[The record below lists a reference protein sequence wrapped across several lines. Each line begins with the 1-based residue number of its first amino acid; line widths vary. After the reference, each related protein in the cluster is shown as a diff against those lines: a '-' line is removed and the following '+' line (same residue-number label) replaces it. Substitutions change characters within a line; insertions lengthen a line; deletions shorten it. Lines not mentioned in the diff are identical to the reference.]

1 LRKFT
6 LKENKLIRLRKI
18 LTVATFLVLLS
29 TPVMAQDITD
39 SDDLTSLSLEDLMN
53 VSVTSVSKKPERLL
67 DAASAIYV
75 VTQEDIRR
83 SGATNIPDALRRVP
97 GIQVAQISANT
108 WAITSRGLNSLFAN
122 KLLVL
127 IDGRSVY
134 TPLFSG
140 VFWDV
145 QDTLLEDI
153 DRIEA
158 IRGPGA
164 SLWGVNAVNGVINII
179 TKKASDTQGGLLST
193 GYGNEQQGFGN
204 LRYGSEIG
212 NDAYFRVYSKY
223 FNRDNSE
230 LPSGGKA
237 HDRWHVLRG
246 GFRIDWDVNNQDSLT
261 VQGDIYDGTSNT
273 TDTAA
278 TFTFPFTK
286 TFNDDSDYDG
296 WNVLSRWKRT
306 FSEFSN
312 IELQL
317 YFDRTQRETAK
328 FREDRDTFDVDFQH
342 RFKFGK
348 RHDAIWGLGYRLNH
362 DNFRNSFSMS
372 LTPDDRYMPLYS
384 GFAQD
389 EITLI
394 EDKLRLTVG
403 SKVSHNKFTGLEI
416 QPNARLLWKPHERH
430 SAWISF
436 SRAVRTP
443 SRAENDVR
451 LNSLVIPGAFPP
463 FSGLVSQ
470 FGNDGLD
477 AEELYAYELGYRFVP
492 SENLSV
498 DLAMYYNNYDKL
510 LTIEPGTPAFE
521 TSPQPPHL
529 LIPFIGENE
538 MDGEIFGLELAV
550 DWRPVD
556 WWHLKASYSYQQ
568 IQMHLNKSSLDII
581 SESAEGTTPHNQFF
595 LRSSFDLPK
604 KLELD
609 LSPRYTDNLSF
620 IKIDSYV
627 ELDARLAW
635 KPFKNL
641 EMSLIGQNLLDSHH
655 PEFKQSVLVETGST
669 EIERSVFAKIEWKF

>member
-1 LRKFT
+1 M
-6 LKENKLIRLRKI
+6 RKI
-18 LTVATFLVLLS
+18 LSKHKKILIYISFLVVLPTL
-29 TPVMAQDITD
+29 VFAQDVTN
-39 SDDLTSLSLEDLMN
+39 SDDFTSLSLEDLMN
-53 VSVTSVSKKPERLL
+53 ISVTSVSKKPQRLL

-83 SGATNIPDALRRVP
+83 SGAVNIPDALRRVP

-108 WAITSRGLNSLFAN
+108 WAITSRGLNSLFSN

-153 DRIEA
+153 DRIEV

-164 SLWGVNAVNGVINII
+164 SLWGDNAVNGVINII

-193 GYGNEQQGFGN
+193 GYGDEQQGFGN
-204 LRYGSEIG
+204 MRFGGKIG

-223 FNRDNSE
+223 FNRDNAV
-230 LPSGGKA
+230 LPSGEKA
-237 HDRWHVLRG
+237 NDRWDTLRG

-261 VQGDIYDGTSNT
+261 FQGDIYDGESESSVSSATLTS
-273 TDTAA
+273 
-278 TFTFPFTK
+278 PFIE
-286 TFNDDSDYDG
+286 TFNDDVEFTG
-296 WNVLSRWKRT
+296 WNVLARWKRS
-306 FSEFSN
+306 FSDSSN

-317 YFDRTQRETAK
+317 FFDRTERETAQ
-328 FREDRDTFDVDFQH
+328 FREDRDTFDFDFQH
-342 RFKFGK
+342 RFAFGE
-348 RHDAIWGLGYRLNH
+348 RHDIVWGLGYRLNH
-362 DNFRNSFSMS
+362 DDIRNTFAIS

-384 GFAQD
+384 GFVQD

-394 EDKLRLTVG
+394 KDKLLLTIG
-403 SKVSHNKFTGLEI
+403 SKLSHNKFTDSEI

-430 SAWISF
+430 SAWLSW

-451 LNSLVIPGAFPP
+451 VNSTVISPSSIAP
-463 FSGLVSQ
+463 FSPFDLVSQ

-477 AEELYAYELGYRFVP
+477 AEELYSYELGYRFIP

-498 DLAMYYNNYDKL
+498 DIALYYNNYDQL
-510 LTIEPGTPAFE
+510 LTVEPGTPAFE
-521 TSPQPPHL
+521 TSPQPTHL
-529 LIPFIGENE
+529 LIPFVGRNE
-538 MDGEIFGLELAV
+538 MDGEIFGLELAA

-556 WWHLKASYSYQQ
+556 WWHLKGSYSYQQ
-568 IQMHLNKSSLDII
+568 VQMHLNGKSLDTI
-581 SESAEGTTPHNQFF
+581 SESAEGSTPHNQFF

-604 KLELD
+604 NLELD
-609 LSPRYTDNLSF
+609 LSPRYTDNLPSL
-620 IKIDSYV
+620 KVDSYV
-627 ELDARLAW
+627 ELDARMAW
-635 KPFKNL
+635 KPLENL
-641 EMSLIGQNLLDSHH
+641 EVSIVGQNLLDKHH
-655 PEFKQSVLVETGST
+655 PEFKQSVIVETGSS
-669 EIERSVFAKIEWKF
+669 EIQRSVFAKIEWRF